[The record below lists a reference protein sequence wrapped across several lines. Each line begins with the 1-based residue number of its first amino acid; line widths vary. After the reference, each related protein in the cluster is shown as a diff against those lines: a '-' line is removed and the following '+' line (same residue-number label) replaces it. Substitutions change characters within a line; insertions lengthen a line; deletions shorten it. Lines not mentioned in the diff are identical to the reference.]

1 MQTYELVMIALIGT
15 TLFAGL
21 SAALYAT
28 LPTAV
33 LEYASRHGRYVGL
46 GKPDRLDDST
56 AGNKPITAVAGL
68 QGQSA

>member
-15 TLFAGL
+15 TLFVGL
-21 SAALYAT
+21 SAALYAA

-33 LEYASRHGRYVGL
+33 LDCASRHGRYVGL
-46 GKPDRLDDST
+46 GMPSRLDDST
-56 AGNKPITAVAGL
+56 AGNTPVAVVVGL

>member
-15 TLFAGL
+15 TLFVGL

-28 LPTAV
+28 LPAAV
-33 LEYASRHGRYVGL
+33 LDYASRHGRYVGL
-46 GKPDRLDDST
+46 GKPHRLDDST
-56 AGNKPITAVAGL
+56 AGNTPVTVVAGL